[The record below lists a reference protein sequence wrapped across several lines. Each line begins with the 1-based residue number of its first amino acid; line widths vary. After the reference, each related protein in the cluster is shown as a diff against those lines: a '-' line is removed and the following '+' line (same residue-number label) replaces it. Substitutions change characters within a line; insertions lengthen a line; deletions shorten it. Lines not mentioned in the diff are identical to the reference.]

1 MSVNFRTACRKEKEG
16 EAFAELSVRQL
27 TSTMPAFIASARTG
41 GEDHDTIHNYGI
53 MESLYYFS
61 NVADAMWSVDASY
74 MVGVIRDLGR
84 NV

>member
-1 MSVNFRTACRKEKEG
+1 
-16 EAFAELSVRQL
+16 
-27 TSTMPAFIASARTG
+27 MPASIASARTG
-41 GEDHDTIHNYGI
+41 GEDQDTMHNYGI